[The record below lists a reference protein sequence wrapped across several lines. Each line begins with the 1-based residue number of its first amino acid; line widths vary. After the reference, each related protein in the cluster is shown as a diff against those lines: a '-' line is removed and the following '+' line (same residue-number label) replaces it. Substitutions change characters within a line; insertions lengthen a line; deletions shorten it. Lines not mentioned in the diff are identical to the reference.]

1 MIIYNVTVSVE
12 NTIKDDWLKWMM
24 KEHVPEVLGCGLFLK
39 AQINQ
44 VFSESDVDS
53 TFAIAYTASSL
64 EEFKEYKLKYASQL
78 KEKHITKFGNK
89 TTSFRTLMNIIKEF

>member
-12 NTIKDDWLKWMM
+12 NKIKDDWLKWMM
-24 KEHVPEVLGCGLFLK
+24 KEHVPEVIACGLFVK

-53 TFAIAYTASSL
+53 TFAIAYTSSSF
-64 EEFKEYKLKYASQL
+64 EVFKLYIL
-78 KEKHITKFGNK
+78 
-89 TTSFRTLMNIIKEF
+89 